1 MLFYTSAFFAHIR
14 RQKKT
19 ESEMPRRGG
28 REKTPKTERVSMS
41 PAEKHAKLR
50 RIARSIQQGVAYKDL
65 RSRGFSEREI
75 AEART
80 MIAGK

>member
-1 MLFYTSAFFAHIR
+1 MFFYTRAFFAHVR
-14 RQKKT
+14 KMKPET
-19 ESEMPRRGG
+19 EMPRGPK
-28 REKTPKTERVSMS
+28 EKTPKTERVSMS

-65 RSRGFSEREI
+65 RARGFSEREI

>member
-1 MLFYTSAFFAHIR
+1 MFFYTRSFFAHVR
-14 RQKKT
+14 KLKP
-19 ESEMPRRGG
+19 ESELMPRGG

-41 PAEKHAKLR
+41 PSEKASKLR
-50 RIARSIQQGVAYKDL
+50 RIARSIQQGVAYEDL

-80 MIAGK
+80 MVGRK